1 MIDYKQRVIN
11 EKGELDKKLDA
22 LRKFLSYEAH
32 EINIDPHQL
41 NLLQKQYYAML
52 HYSEILQERIECFE

>member
-1 MIDYKQRVIN
+1 MSDFKQRVQD
-11 EKGELDKKLDA
+11 EKDELDKKLGA
-22 LRKFLSYEAH
+22 LLSFLSCEAH

>member
-1 MIDYKQRVIN
+1 MSDFKQRVQD
-11 EKGELDKKLDA
+11 EKSELDKKLGA
-22 LRKFLSYEAH
+22 LLNFLSYKVH

-52 HYSEILQERIECFE
+52 HYSEILQERIELL